1 MSEWI
6 TLITFTYSHQAIS
19 AKAILDSYGIVCF
32 LKDEF
37 TIQQQPLW
45 SQAIGGVK
53 LQVNPADSEKA
64 ASILEEN
71 GYQITKLQT
80 PAVVATNTKNK
91 KQTVLKTIYLL
102 FFSSIMGFIFYCL
115 LLAILAFIIVLM
127 FILFQK

>member
-19 AKAILDSYGIVCF
+19 AKAILDSYGIFCF

-53 LQVNPADSEKA
+53 LQVKPSDAEKA

-71 GYQITKLQT
+71 GYHVTKLQT
-80 PAVVATNTKNK
+80 TAVAATNKRNKN
-91 KQTVLKTIYLL
+91 QTVLKSIYLL
-102 FFSSIMGFIFYCL
+102 FFSSIMGFIFYIL
-115 LLAILAFIIVLM
+115 LLGILAFIIILM
-127 FILFQK
+127 FIFFQK